1 MHINPKWQETSIRL
15 LLLLFS
21 LGFWQSEVNLITF
34 PLLVVAWIVDGGLLR
49 FRETIREP
57 FVQALFVLCLLLLA
71 GLSWSEQFG
80 DDRMKWLKYFVL
92 LIFVPYYSLLN
103 QQRLRWA
110 LSGLLV
116 SYIGVV
122 ILGSYQWIALDAQGV
137 PLLAMSYLSFSAM
150 LGVGFVT
157 IVGISCANRT
167 ALMQT
172 LLWVLAFCV
181 LLVQFHQNSRIFLFA
196 ALASVMMMF
205 FCYYKAQ
212 RRRLTTIVLLLSAV
226 TVILALH
233 SAVFQERWMQI
244 KSDFELLQQG
254 RYDSSLGYR
263 IAMWDVGLHGIAERP
278 WLGHGTGSAKEYF
291 ESTIQSYR
299 EGLYKDLPKF
309 QKTSHFHNDWIE
321 IGIHLGLLGIL
332 ALAFLFWNWYFAF
345 QKSEFAILGIGLS
358 SYMLL
363 AGLTDTFLIFSR
375 TPLLVLMITAI
386 AMRWRQQ

>member
-1 MHINPKWQETSIRL
+1 LWFL
-15 LLLLFS
+15 
-21 LGFWQSEVNLITF
+21 
-34 PLLVVAWIVDGGLLR
+34 
-49 FRETIREP
+49 
-57 FVQALFVLCLLLLA
+57 AL
-71 GLSWSEQFG
+71 
-80 DDRMKWLKYFVL
+80 
-92 LIFVPYYSLLN
+92 
-103 QQRLRWA
+103 
-110 LSGLLV
+110 
-116 SYIGVV
+116 
-122 ILGSYQWIALDAQGV
+122 
-137 PLLAMSYLSFSAM
+137 
-150 LGVGFVT
+150 
-157 IVGISCANRT
+157 
-167 ALMQT
+167 
-172 LLWVLAFCV
+172 CV

-196 ALASVMMMF
+196 ALAAAVIML

-212 RRRLTTIVLLLSAV
+212 RIKLTAILLSLLAM
-226 TVILALH
+226 TIILALH
-233 SAVFQERWMQI
+233 SAVFQERWMQA
-244 KSDFELLQQG
+244 KNDLALLQQD
-254 RYDSSLGYR
+254 RYESSLGYR

>member
-1 MHINPKWQETSIRL
+1 MQINPKWQEASIRWL
-15 LLLLFS
+15 LVFVS
-21 LGFWQSEVNLITF
+21 LGFWHSEVNLVTF
-34 PLLVVAWIVDGGLLR
+34 PLLAIAWVVDGGLLR
-49 FRETIREP
+49 FRQTIREP
-57 FVQALFVLCLLLLA
+57 LVQALFLLCILLFV

-103 QQRLRWA
+103 EQRLPWA
-110 LSGLLV
+110 LSGLLI
-116 SYIGVV
+116 SYASVV
-122 ILGSYQWIALDAQGV
+122 ILGGYQWVALGEQGI

-150 LGVGFVT
+150 LGIGFVT
-157 IVGISCANRT
+157 LVAVSCANRT
-167 ALMQT
+167 VPMQI
-172 LLWVLAFCV
+172 LLWSLAFCI
-181 LLVQFHQNSRIFLFA
+181 LFVQFHQNSRIFLFA
-196 ALASVMMMF
+196 ALTSAMMMF

-212 RRRLTTIVLLLSAV
+212 RVKLTTILLSLLAV
-226 TVILALH
+226 TIVLALH

-244 KSDFELLQQG
+244 KNDFELLQQG

-278 WLGHGTGSAKEYF
+278 WLGHGTGAAKGYF
-291 ESTIQSYR
+291 ENTIENYR
-299 EGLYKDLPKF
+299 DGLYKNLPTF

-321 IGIHLGLLGIL
+321 IGMHLGLLGIS
-332 ALAFLFWNWYFAF
+332 ALVFLFCSWYRAF
-345 QKSEFAILGIGLS
+345 QQNGFTILGIGLI